1 MNDLQK
7 RIEIQGAVQQW
18 AASFMYNNNVS
29 AAMMEDAL
37 SQTIINLK
45 QQIIIDL
52 LIEQQKQKEEKIN
65 DTESEKVENG

>member
-7 RIEIQGAVQQW
+7 RLEIQGAVQQW

-37 SQTIINLK
+37 SQVLVSLK

-52 LIEQQKQKEEKIN
+52 LIEQQNQNKEKNEEGGIKE
-65 DTESEKVENG
+65 DA